1 MKPQKT
7 TQNKDIKRQYFQLD
21 ASKTPVGR
29 LASKVA
35 VLLRGKH
42 KRSFSPNQDMG
53 DFVVIINVE
62 KLKLTGRKI
71 DQNVYFRH
79 SGYLGGIKSRS
90 IKTVIQKNPGQVIK
104 IAVKKMIDEIK
115 FRNKIMSRLK
125 LVKGSEHNFKI
136 DKVL

>member
-7 TQNKDIKRQYFQLD
+7 TQNKEHKRQYIQLD

-29 LASKVA
+29 LASKAA

-53 DFVVIINVE
+53 DYVVVINVE
-62 KLKLTGRKI
+62 KLKLTGRKVE
-71 DQNVYFRH
+71 QNVYYRH
-79 SGYLGGIKSRS
+79 SGYLGGLKSVS
-90 IKTVIQKNPGQVIK
+90 LKTVIQKNPGQVIK
-104 IAVKKMIDEIK
+104 IAVKKMIDEIR

-125 LVKGSEHNFKI
+125 LVKGTEHNFKI
-136 DKVL
+136 DKSL